1 MLYKRGRYYWTRF
14 KWQGKIIDK
23 SSRATDKKTARNIE
37 AKIRSELAQENF
49 GILQPKEVPTLG
61 KFLGFFGD
69 WAPKKWPLMGQ
80 PNSGA
85 WSQKFSLNERTCWGS
100 LRNHDQP
107 NKHAVPRPGEGKL

>member
-1 MLYKRGRYYWTRF
+1 MLYKRGRYYWARF

-61 KFLGFFGD
+61 KFLKEDFLPFTASRFKD
-69 WAPKKWPLMGQ
+69 VPKSAVYYAQGRE
-80 PNSGA
+80 A
-85 WSQKFSLNERTCWGS
+85 IAS
-100 LRNHDQP
+100 LRFSQASIRRDHESRSLT
-107 NKHAVPRPGEGKL
+107 VCG